1 MEAVAADFIQNGNK
15 SDKRSHME
23 AGSGLGD
30 KGWGDGRIKE
40 SVDTPAHLCR
50 QSREGDKP

>member
-23 AGSGLGD
+23 AGSRLGD
-30 KGWGDGRIKE
+30 RGWGDGRIKE

-50 QSREGDKP
+50 QSRKGDKL